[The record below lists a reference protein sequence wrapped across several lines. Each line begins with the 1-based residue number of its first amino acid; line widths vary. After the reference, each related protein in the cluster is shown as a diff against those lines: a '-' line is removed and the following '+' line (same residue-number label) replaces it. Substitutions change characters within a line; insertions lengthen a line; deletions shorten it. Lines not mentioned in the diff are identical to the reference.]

1 MADNFNENQIE
12 LISSNKIIYDFDE
25 TMGDYVQVIVT
36 NQDGEIVRL
45 NDNSLAIFS
54 SPTNLT
60 IYKDNAKDTDGN
72 AFPNIFVKPNEIL
85 SQYNIPTGNY
95 V

>member
-72 AFPNIFVKPNEIL
+72 DFPNIFVKPNEIWFFKKL
-85 SQYNIPTGNY
+85 

>member
-45 NDNSLAIFS
+45 NDKCWQF
-54 SPTNLT
+54 
-60 IYKDNAKDTDGN
+60 KDLWLIKGLN
-72 AFPNIFVKPNEIL
+72 
-85 SQYNIPTGNY
+85 
-95 V
+95 